1 MPPAILAP
9 AAGAL
14 DAAICEDGIP
24 VAIGLLLI
32 LGDDHEAD
40 RLVRR
45 EIRTAIQPDKAAP
58 ENGELDRQLAA
69 RLAAG
74 DVAGRRIHPIDM
86 AVRKGGGVE
95 LCRLPRL
102 AMIEPEAGD
111 KIGHIG
117 AP

>member
-1 MPPAILAP
+1 MSPAILAP

-14 DAAICEDGIP
+14 DATICEDGIP

-45 EIRTAIQPDKAAP
+45 EIRAAIQPDKAAP

-74 DVAGRRIHPIDM
+74 EIAGRRIHPIHM
-86 AVRKGGGVE
+86 AVRRAGGTDI
-95 LCRLPRL
+95 CPLPR
-102 AMIEPEAGD
+102 P
-111 KIGHIG
+111 
-117 AP
+117 